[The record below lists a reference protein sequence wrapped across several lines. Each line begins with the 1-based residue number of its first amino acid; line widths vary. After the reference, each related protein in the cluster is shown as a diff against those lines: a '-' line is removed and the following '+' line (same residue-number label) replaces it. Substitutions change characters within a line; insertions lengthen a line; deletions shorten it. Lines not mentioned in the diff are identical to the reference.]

1 MSVDGDGPM
10 VMVSQLTARGAQ
22 LRIVIFATSVDYGAG
37 LLNVGAIGYV
47 AKDDPVEY
55 LITAIR
61 AAKAGQRAVSPIV
74 QRYLDQNTGRRKRF
88 RITPREEVV
97 LKLLAQG
104 LRTPEVAEHMSID
117 LGTTQNH
124 VTAML
129 RKTGCKDRMQL
140 VIWYLRV
147 YLEADSPAND
157 QDDPNDMDDLDD
169 PDDPDDPEN
178 PKPMGIHIG
187 FGATTHAM
195 VRLPA
200 LLCVGAVS
208 QPEVSA
214 MDPLSRYT
222 DPSAA
227 TQAPA
232 ENTPQAESA
241 EGHDTVA
248 PNPLRNRL
256 QPIIPR
262 LSALAV
268 TFLTVSHDVQTAVG
282 GTRDHGVAGRCGCQ
296 Q

>member
-1 MSVDGDGPM
+1 MAYTASAINTVFTFVRFPTSEIPRRILIWWLIDATRAAPSRWVRLASLKAPMTADQPPIRVIIGEDHPFARQGLEMLLSADPYITIIGTSDSFVALLKHPGLTDCEVLLLDVGGMGDGPM
-10 VMVSQLTARGAQ
+10 VMVSQLLRAAPQ
-22 LRIVIFATSVDYGAG
+22 LRIVIFATSVDMAPE

-147 YLEADSPAND
+147 YLEADSLAND
-157 QDDPNDMDDLDD
+157 RDDPNDVDDLDD
-169 PDDPDDPEN
+169 PDDPDDPDN
-178 PKPMGIHIG
+178 P
-187 FGATTHAM
+187 
-195 VRLPA
+195 
-200 LLCVGAVS
+200 
-208 QPEVSA
+208 
-214 MDPLSRYT
+214 
-222 DPSAA
+222 
-227 TQAPA
+227 
-232 ENTPQAESA
+232 ESM
-241 EGHDTVA
+241 
-248 PNPLRNRL
+248 
-256 QPIIPR
+256 
-262 LSALAV
+262 
-268 TFLTVSHDVQTAVG
+268 
-282 GTRDHGVAGRCGCQ
+282 
-296 Q
+296 